1 MVQFQRNHKV
11 RFSQTDYAGI
21 MFYPRYFEMLNA
33 VVEDWF
39 DEALGVS
46 FSTLLDK
53 HQLGSPLAGID
64 TQFMLPCRLGEILN
78 FELDVKRVGASSVT
92 LDVIARC
99 GSESR
104 MQSTLTHVCVS
115 RDISKAVPW
124 PDDIRHRMLECLE
137 ERN

>member
-1 MVQFQRNHKV
+1 MAQFQRSHKV

-39 DEALGVS
+39 DDALGVS
-46 FSTLLDK
+46 FSMLLDI
-53 HQLGSPLAGID
+53 HQLGSPLVGVD

-78 FELDVKRVGASSVT
+78 FELAVKKVGASSVT
-92 LDVIARC
+92 LDVNTSC

-104 MQSTLTHVCVS
+104 MQSVMTHVCVK
-115 RDISKAVPW
+115 RDISRAVPW
-124 PDDIRHRMLECLE
+124 PDDLRRRMLECLE